1 MAEVKDLDQCGGRAA
16 QRRHT
21 VAPAS
26 PFLDRR
32 VTRQQRPSMR
42 KLCSAAA
49 LASAA
54 VVLPVTSAGAAS
66 QTVQGTG
73 DIEKMVAN
81 NAQKALKVSLF
92 GLGAPCDAKYMKVT
106 VDWGTKAGYAIDN
119 GCYPGG
125 TWAHS
130 LVYLADRSDAEGG
143 KIIECAKLRFRWD
156 EDAAAHR
163 AKVPRSCIPKA
174 GDKLRVR
181 AEGLNFTSVTGG
193 EAGPTKRLRRG

>member
-1 MAEVKDLDQCGGRAA
+1 MRKHWCTIAVVTAA
-16 QRRHT
+16 AA

-26 PFLDRR
+26 
-32 VTRQQRPSMR
+32 
-42 KLCSAAA
+42 A
-49 LASAA
+49 L
-54 VVLPVTSAGAAS
+54 AAS

-73 DIEKMVAN
+73 DIEKMAAN
-81 NAQKALKVSLF
+81 NAQRALKVSLF
-92 GLGAPCDAKYMKVT
+92 GLAAPCDAKYMKIT
-106 VDWGTKAGYAIDN
+106 VEWGTKAGYAIDN

-143 KIIECAKLRFRWD
+143 KLVECAKLRFAWD
-156 EDAAAHR
+156 EDAGAHR

-174 GDKLRVR
+174 GNKLRVR